1 MDNQPSEQERR
12 FLGLHRPRREKSS
25 DRRNQSDRLSL
36 PRREKN
42 NDERNCS
49 RDRGTTKSPIP
60 PKQRKKVGLSE
71 KSGCK
76 RTDLWSQAYS
86 KVQQENPKLLVAFKK
101 YLLAAKSM
109 WNVLFDWCYSHRPRS
124 ATPLLWRR
132 EISLVLKWLSNCY
145 IKHKDNTLVSR
156 TAMVNA
162 LSIAECF
169 CHHSAQC
176 CDYLLIHSKL
186 GSRFGLSDA

>member
-12 FLGLHRPRREKSS
+12 FLRLHWPRREKSS
-25 DRRNQSDRLSL
+25 DRRNQSERDRGIFGLSL

-42 NDERNCS
+42 NDERNRS

-60 PKQRKKVGLSE
+60 PKQRKKVDLSE

-109 WNVLFDWCYSHRPRS
+109 WNVLFD
-124 ATPLLWRR
+124 
-132 EISLVLKWLSNCY
+132 
-145 IKHKDNTLVSR
+145 
-156 TAMVNA
+156 
-162 LSIAECF
+162 
-169 CHHSAQC
+169 
-176 CDYLLIHSKL
+176 
-186 GSRFGLSDA
+186 